1 MFFER
6 SSTMRRSVLSTI
18 AVLLLVGACGCVD
31 ETASSGKLD
40 KVWGRRGLSEGRFQT
55 PRAIAIDKNDLLYIV
70 DKLVHIQVF
79 TTDGEYLRGWHTPD
93 IENGKPCGMTIDDEG
108 NLVVADTHYFR
119 VLFYKPDGTWLEDRT
134 IGGVNGQGEGE
145 FHFLTDVVQDSKGNY
160 YVGEYG
166 EHDRI
171 QKFSRDGKF
180 VLQWGGHGREPGKFV
195 RPQGIT
201 VDKDDHIWV
210 ADACN
215 HRVQVFDET
224 GKLLKVWGEHGKG
237 IGQLSYPYGIELD
250 GKGHVYVCEFGNN
263 RVQKFTTDG
272 KSLGYWGTSGRREG
286 ELHQPWGLAL
296 DSQGRVHILDTYN
309 HRVQR
314 IRL

>member
-1 MFFER
+1 
-6 SSTMRRSVLSTI
+6 MRRSVLSAI
-18 AVLLLVGACGCVD
+18 AISVLLLVGACGCVD
-31 ETASSGKLD
+31 ETASTGKLD

-70 DKLVHIQVF
+70 DKVGHIQVF
-79 TTDGEYLRGWHTPD
+79 TADGEYLRGWHTPA

-119 VLFYKPDGTWLEDRT
+119 VLFYKPDGTFLEDRT

-145 FHFLTDVVQDSKGNY
+145 FHFLTDVAQDSKGNY

-171 QKFSRDGKF
+171 QKFSRAGKF
-180 VLQWGGHGREPGKFV
+180 LLQWGGHGRAPGKFV

-201 VDKDDHIWV
+201 IDKEDRIWV

-215 HRVQVFDET
+215 HRIQIFDEA
-224 GKLLKVWGEHGKG
+224 GKLLNVWGEHGKG

>member
-1 MFFER
+1 
-6 SSTMRRSVLSTI
+6 MRCLVLSVI
-18 AVLLLVGACGCVD
+18 AVLTLVGCAGCVD
-31 ETASSGKLD
+31 ESAPSGTLE

-55 PRAIAIDKNDLLYIV
+55 PRAIAIDTDDLVYIV
-70 DKLVHIQVF
+70 DKIGRIQVF
-79 TTDGEYLRGWHTPD
+79 TTDGDYLRGWRTPA

-108 NLVVADTHYFR
+108 LLVVADTHYFR
-119 VLFYKPDGTWLEDRT
+119 VLFYKPDGTLLEERT

-145 FHFLTDVVQDSKGNY
+145 FHFLTDVVQDSQGNY

-171 QKFSRDGKF
+171 QKFSRDGRF
-180 VLQWGGHGREPGKFV
+180 LLQWGGHGREPGKFV

-201 VDKDDHIWV
+201 VDADDRIWV

-215 HRVQVFDET
+215 HRIQIFDET
-224 GKLLKVWGEHGKG
+224 GQLLNVWGEHGKQV
-237 IGQLSYPYGIELD
+237 GQLSYPYGIELD

-263 RVQKFTTDG
+263 RVQKFTAEG
-272 KSLGYWGTSGRREG
+272 ESLGYWGTSGRREG
-286 ELHQPWGLAL
+286 ELHQPWGLVQ
-296 DSQGRVHILDTYN
+296 DSQGRIHVLDTYN

>member
-1 MFFER
+1 
-6 SSTMRRSVLSTI
+6 MRRRILSVIAATMLVST
-18 AVLLLVGACGCVD
+18 CGCVD
-31 ETASSGKLD
+31 ETAPTGRLE
-40 KVWGRRGLSEGRFQT
+40 KVWGRRGLSDGRFQT
-55 PRAIAIDKNDLLYIV
+55 PRAIAIDKDDLLYIV
-70 DKLVHIQVF
+70 DKLGRIQVF
-79 TTDGEYLRGWHTPD
+79 TTEGEYLRGWRTPA
-93 IENGKPCGMTIDDEG
+93 IEKGKPCGMTIDDEG

-119 VLFYKPDGTWLEDRT
+119 VLFYTPDGTLLPERT

-171 QKFSRDGKF
+171 QKFSRDGEF
-180 VLQWGGHGREPGKFV
+180 LLQWGGHGRAPGKFV

-201 VDKDDHIWV
+201 VDTDDRIWV

-215 HRVQVFDET
+215 HRIQIFDET
-224 GKLLKVWGEHGKG
+224 GQLLNVWGDHGKG
-237 IGQLSYPYGIELD
+237 VGQLSYPYVIELD
-250 GKGHVYVCEFGNN
+250 GRGHAYVCEFGNN
-263 RVQKFTTDG
+263 RIQKFTTDG

-286 ELHQPWGLAL
+286 ELHQPWGLVR
-296 DSQGRVHILDTYN
+296 DSRDRIHVLDTYN

>member
-1 MFFER
+1 MWRLALATSFI
-6 SSTMRRSVLSTI
+6 V
-18 AVLLLVGACGCVD
+18 AVCLTNGCND
-31 ETASSGKLD
+31 PAAPSGKLE
-40 KVWGRRGLSEGRFQT
+40 KVWGRRGLSDGRFQT
-55 PRAIAIDKNDLLYIV
+55 PRAIAIDDKDQLYIV
-70 DKLVHIQVF
+70 DKIGRIQVF
-79 TTDGEYLRGWHTPD
+79 TTDGDYLRGWRTPA

-108 NLVVADTHYFR
+108 NVVVADTHYYR
-119 VLFYKPDGTWLEDRT
+119 VLFYRPDGTLLEDRT

-145 FHFLTDVVQDSKGNY
+145 FHFLTDVAQDSQGNY

-180 VLQWGGHGREPGKFV
+180 LLQWGGHGREPGEFV

-201 VDKDDHIWV
+201 IDADDRIWV

-215 HRVQVFDET
+215 HRIQIFSDKGE
-224 GKLLKVWGEHGKG
+224 LLQVWGERGKAM
-237 IGQLSYPYGIELD
+237 GQLSYPYGIELD
-250 GKGHVYVCEFGNN
+250 GKGNVYVCEFGNN
-263 RVQKFTTDG
+263 RVQKFTTEG
-272 KSLGYWGTSGRREG
+272 QSLGFWGTSGRREG
-286 ELHQPWGLAL
+286 ELHQPWGLVS
-296 DSQGRVHILDTYN
+296 DSRDRVHVLDTYN